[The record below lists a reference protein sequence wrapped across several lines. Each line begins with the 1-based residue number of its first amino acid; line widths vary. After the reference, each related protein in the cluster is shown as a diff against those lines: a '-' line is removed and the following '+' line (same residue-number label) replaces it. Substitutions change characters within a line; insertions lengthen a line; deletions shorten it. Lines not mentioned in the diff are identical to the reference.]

1 MVTKSKDVCSVN
13 LIPAYIDGELEDDA
27 RVLFEQHLEGCGDC
41 RAELTAHRL
50 FICELDAA
58 MMQTFDVAMPDDFSR
73 VVAARAESDMSGVR
87 SFAEHRKALSICAIL
102 AFVAFA
108 LLGTA
113 ARTSIVTVGR
123 MLAGKVFGAAGFLWT
138 AFYDAAVSVTVISR
152 VVSRKVFFESGNFG
166 VLLVLLALAV
176 LLLSRLISNYHRTG
190 AIE

>member
-1 MVTKSKDVCSVN
+1 MVTKTKDVCAVN
-13 LIPAYIDGELEDDA
+13 LILAYIDGELEDDA
-27 RVLFEQHLEGCGDC
+27 RVLFQQHVEVCGDC

-58 MMQTFDVAMPDDFSR
+58 MTQSLDVAMPDDFSR
-73 VVAARAESDMSGVR
+73 IVAARAESDMSGVR

-123 MLAGKVFGAAGFLWT
+123 ILAGKVFGAAGF
-138 AFYDAAVSVTVISR
+138 
-152 VVSRKVFFESGNFG
+152 
-166 VLLVLLALAV
+166 
-176 LLLSRLISNYHRTG
+176 
-190 AIE
+190 

>member
-1 MVTKSKDVCSVN
+1 MVTKSKDVCAVN

-27 RVLFEQHLEGCGDC
+27 RVLFEQHLEVCGDC

-58 MMQTFDVAMPDDFSR
+58 MTQTLNVAMPADFSR
-73 VVAARAESDMSGVR
+73 IVAARAESDMSGVR
-87 SFAEHRKALSICAIL
+87 SFAEHRKALSICVIL

-123 MLAGKVFGAAGFLWT
+123 VLAGKVFGAASFLWT
-138 AFYDAAVSVTVISR
+138 AFYDTAVSVTVISR

>member
-1 MVTKSKDVCSVN
+1 MVTKSKDVCAVN

-27 RVLFEQHLEGCGDC
+27 RVLFEQHVEVCGDC

-58 MMQTFDVAMPDDFSR
+58 MTQSLDVAMPDDFSR
-73 VVAARAESDMSGVR
+73 IVAARAESDMSGVR

-113 ARTSIVTVGR
+113 ARTASWVRCSASMGVRSAPRRSGSSTG
-123 MLAGKVFGAAGFLWT
+123 
-138 AFYDAAVSVTVISR
+138 SS
-152 VVSRKVFFESGNFG
+152 ESGSATG
-166 VLLVLLALAV
+166 PISSEAMRPSERP
-176 LLLSRLISNYHRTG
+176 SRFS
-190 AIE
+190 E